1 MYLSDNDTI
10 ISMQVVLKDEQS
22 VEEGQEIA
30 DDLMEKLG
38 IGTDDLIVGAYMD
51 LISTQNKTTKTE

>member
-10 ISMQVVLKDEQS
+10 ILMQVVLKVEQS

-38 IGTDDLIVGAYMD
+38 IRTDDLIVGAYMD
-51 LISTQNKTTKTE
+51 LISKQNKTTKTE